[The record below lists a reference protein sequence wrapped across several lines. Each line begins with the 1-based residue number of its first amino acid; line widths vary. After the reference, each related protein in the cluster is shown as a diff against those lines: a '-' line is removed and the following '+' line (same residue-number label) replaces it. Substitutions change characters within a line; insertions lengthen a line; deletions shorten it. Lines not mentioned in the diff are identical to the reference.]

1 MLAQIFTVI
10 APVMLIAGLGFIWAK
25 RGGSFDNGTVS
36 GLVMNLGS
44 PCLIFSSLTTIDL
57 DPGAFGSVLLAS
69 LGVLVTSLIV
79 GLLLLR
85 LLREP
90 LTTFLPSLVHPN
102 TGNMGLPLALMAFGD
117 TGLALAIS
125 YFFVNSVSQ
134 YTLGLSISSGTFSPA
149 QLFRQPVVWAV
160 AAALAVRSFDIQLP
174 EFLIS
179 TTKLVGGLVIPL
191 MLLMLGNSL
200 ARLKITGLGTAAV
213 IAVARLGVG
222 FGAGLGMIFLLELD
236 RTVAGVVIMQATMPA
251 AVFNYIFAERFG
263 REPER
268 VAAVILISTVL
279 SFLTLPALVA
289 FALDL
294 SRG

>member
-10 APVMLIAGLGFIWAK
+10 APVILIAGLGFAWAK
-25 RGGSFDNGTVS
+25 RGGTFDNTTVS

-44 PCLIFSSLTTIDL
+44 PCLIFSSLTTIHL
-57 DPGAFGSVLLAS
+57 DPGAFASVLAAS
-69 LGVLVTSLIV
+69 VGVLVISLVSGFI
-79 GLLLLR
+79 LLR
-85 LLREP
+85 LMDEP

-102 TGNMGLPLALMAFGD
+102 TGNMGLPLALMAFGE

-134 YTLGLSISSGTFSPA
+134 YTLGLSISSGRFAPS

-160 AAALAVRSFDIQLP
+160 TAALLVRGFELHLP
-174 EFLIS
+174 EFVIN
-179 TTKLVGGLVIPL
+179 TTRLVGGLVIPL

-200 ARLKITGLGTAAV
+200 ASLRVSGLGRAAI
-213 IAVARLGVG
+213 IAVSRLGIG
-222 FGAGLGMIFLLELD
+222 FAGGLGMIYLLDLE

-263 REPER
+263 RQPDR
-268 VAAVILISTVL
+268 VAAVILISTLL
-279 SFLTLPALVA
+279 SFATLPALVA
-289 FALDL
+289 FALGMD
-294 SRG
+294 